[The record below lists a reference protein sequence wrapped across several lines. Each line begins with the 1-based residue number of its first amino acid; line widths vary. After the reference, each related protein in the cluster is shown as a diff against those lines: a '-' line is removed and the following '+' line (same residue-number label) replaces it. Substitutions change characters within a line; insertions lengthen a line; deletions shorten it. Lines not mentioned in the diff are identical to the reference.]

1 MLNTNPL
8 FFNLSQPCAAKIRK
22 AGFMHMMSC
31 PLRPKQKIK
40 RAFTLIELLV
50 VIAIIAILAAMLLPA
65 LARAKFKAKVV
76 TCISNYRQWCIVV
89 NMYASDD
96 SQGRLPS
103 FDPYGGGS
111 YGWDVGTGMCT
122 NLISYG
128 LTVPLWF
135 CPVRPTEMDAA
146 NTWAQTHLGHP
157 IQTINDLSAYFSY
170 SYSGELTLNHNY
182 WVQRN
187 PNGVN
192 PPSYIPIDWST
203 KSIVTIPAWLQSA
216 PSTTYGWPDKTTSRS
231 AALVPFIS
239 DKCGSGQAG
248 GLKSPLPASYD
259 VNNISPNTA
268 HFSGGT
274 FSGVNAAYAD
284 GHVESHNKSKI
295 VPAYSNGGTA
305 YWFY

>member
-1 MLNTNPL
+1 MINTKQPFYKLNQRPAGKIDQIDYMQKTTGKPG
-8 FFNLSQPCAAKIRK
+8 AKV
-22 AGFMHMMSC
+22 
-31 PLRPKQKIK
+31 QIK

-65 LARAKFKAKVV
+65 LAKAKFKAKVV
-76 TCISNYRQWCIVV
+76 NCTSNYRQWCIVA
-89 NMYASDD
+89 NMYSSDD

-135 CPVRPTEMDAA
+135 CPVRPAEMDGA
-146 NTWAQTHLGHP
+146 NTWAQSHLGHP
-157 IQTINDLSAYFSY
+157 IQTINDLSAYFSF
-170 SYSGELTLNHNY
+170 SYSGELTLNHDY

-187 PNGVN
+187 PNGAN
-192 PPSYIPIDWST
+192 PPALIPTDLST
-203 KSIVTIPAWLQSA
+203 RNTALLPTWVKAA
-216 PSTTYGWPDKTTSRS
+216 PSTTYGWPNKTTSKA

-239 DKCGSGQAG
+239 DKCGSGQTG
-248 GLKSPLPASYD
+248 GLISPSAASPD

-274 FSGVNAAYAD
+274 LNGVNAAYAD
-284 GHVESHNKSKI
+284 GHVEYHNKSKML
-295 VPAYSNGGTA
+295 PAYSNGGAA

>member
-1 MLNTNPL
+1 MRKPL
-8 FFNLSQPCAAKIRK
+8 SVKSSRSGLI
-22 AGFMHMMSC
+22 
-31 PLRPKQKIK
+31 

-50 VIAIIAILAAMLLPA
+50 VIAIIAVLAAMLLPA
-65 LARAKFKAKVV
+65 LAKAKFKAKVV
-76 TCISNYRQWCIVV
+76 TCTSNYRQWCIVA

-135 CPVRPTEMDAA
+135 CPVRPAEMDGA
-146 NTWAQTHLGHP
+146 NAWAQTHLGHP
-157 IQTINDLSAYFSY
+157 IQTILDLSQFFSFSY
-170 SYSGELTLNHNY
+170 NGELTLNHNY

-187 PNGVN
+187 PNGAS

-203 KSIVTIPAWLQSA
+203 KNPVTVAAWLLNA
-216 PSTTYGWPDKTTSRS
+216 PSTSYGWPNQTTSRS

-239 DKCGSGQAG
+239 DKCASGNAG
-248 GLKSPLPASYD
+248 GLHSPVVGYVVDDIDPK
-259 VNNISPNTA
+259 TA
-268 HFSGGT
+268 HFSGGVLN
-274 FSGVNAAYAD
+274 GVNAAYAD
-284 GHVESHNKSKI
+284 GHVEYHNKSKI
-295 VPAYSNGGTA
+295 VPAYSNGGAA